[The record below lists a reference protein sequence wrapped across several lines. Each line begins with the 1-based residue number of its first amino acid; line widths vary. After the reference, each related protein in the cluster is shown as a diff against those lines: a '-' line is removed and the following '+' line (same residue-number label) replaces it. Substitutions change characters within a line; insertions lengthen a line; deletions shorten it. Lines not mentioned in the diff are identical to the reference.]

1 MPYIITVDTISQR
14 WPNVCP
20 FCESSVPSGVI
31 ERPYTRLTGYW
42 GFFVTSVSCQ
52 YPTPACEACQ
62 ARSRRLRLTGLS
74 LTTLPWLFLLIAMF
88 LVPHVV
94 FSGWIPV
101 LVASAATAAGISVF
115 VWRGSWLR
123 RFRLSYLRDGRATF
137 SARSETYA
145 AALANVNGVPFK
157 YALLTIWLN

>member
-20 FCESSVPSGVI
+20 FCESSVPSGAI
-31 ERPYTRLTGYW
+31 ERPYTRYTGFW
-42 GFFVTSVSCQ
+42 GLIVTYVSCQ
-52 YPTPACEACQ
+52 YQTPACETCQ
-62 ARSRRLRLTGLS
+62 ARSRRLWLAGLS
-74 LTTLPWLFLLIAMF
+74 LTTLPWVFLLIAMF
-88 LVPHVV
+88 LVPVIV
-94 FSGWIPV
+94 FSGPIPI
-101 LVASAATAAGISVF
+101 LVTSAATAAGIFVF
-115 VWRGSWLR
+115 VSRGAWLR